1 MQTTCTNETS
11 GDFKLVA
18 LLNKRI
24 EPGKVMN
31 ALAHSVA
38 GAVNLLG
45 AEGREALKF
54 LDFIDAGGQTYP
66 SISARSFIILRGS
79 DADIR
84 KARQHAIEVG
94 IPAVCFSESM
104 TGDTFIQQLE
114 RTKGTPTE
122 AMHFYAL
129 VLAGRPEI
137 LNPITKKYSLWRDN
151 STPPVTSTTSIANEP
166 EHVVGV

>member
-1 MQTTCTNETS
+1 METNTIETN
-11 GDFKLVA
+11 GDFKLIA

-31 ALAHSVA
+31 ALAHCVA
-38 GAVNLLG
+38 GAVNLIG
-45 AEGREALKF
+45 ADGRDALKF
-54 LDFIDAGGQTYP
+54 LNFTDAQGQAYP
-66 SISARSFIILRGS
+66 SISARSFNILRGS
-79 DADIR
+79 DGDIR
-84 KARQHAIEVG
+84 KARQRAIEAG

-104 TGDTFIQQLE
+104 TGDTYVEQLE

-129 VLAGRPEI
+129 VLAGHADI

-151 STPPVTSTTSIANEP
+151 PAPTPVQTAPIADET
-166 EHVVGV
+166 ERAVGA